1 MIQVFF
7 NPVSSNQITT
17 SKTSASPQVKFP
29 KVQLSITFVA
39 KIPCQRVT
47 LRQIA
52 NCAIADPDPAN
63 RTTRDPCHE
72 NCRKADPHPAN
83 RTTES
88 HHRAIRTTAHPH
100 PPNRT
105 PRNIPTMK
113 LHDSASPPRKMRD
126 IRNSSL
132 ANCTNVNSNLANCSI
147 GNCYPAS

>member
-7 NPVSSNQITT
+7 NPVSSNQITK
-17 SKTSASPQVKFP
+17 SKISASPQVKFP

-39 KIPCQRVT
+39 WVSRQRVT
-47 LRQIA
+47 LKQIA
-52 NCAIADPDPAN
+52 NCAIADPHPAN
-63 RTTRDPCHE
+63 RTTRDPYHE
-72 NCRKADPHPAN
+72 NCRKADPHPTN
-83 RTTES
+83 GTTES
-88 HHRAIRTTAHPH
+88 HHRAIRTIAHPH

-105 PRNIPTMK
+105 PRNTPTMK
-113 LHDSASPPRKMRD
+113 LHDSASPSRKLHD